1 LSGEL
6 LRAWGTIR
14 RRASGSAYRQ
24 RSPRFLALLALI
36 ALLAPDAA
44 RVSSSDAPLTL
55 EAPSPAALDGS
66 GVASETP
73 FDPSEIEGA
82 DPKVADLAAHR
93 LLEVISS
100 REPRNETARAAQL
113 NYLLEKLRPEI
124 IQRAASSPA
133 ASSRDLV
140 CAERLVDASATW
152 VISSGVPFP
161 RASEVI
167 QPLLGL
173 GPPSL
178 RDAVKRALKALVRE
192 ELKDARRRNP
202 EAPGADGGS
211 ATYGALAGKLLDTSM
226 TSEAFIRDAC
236 SVLWETDGKSLLGTL
251 VHVLLLQSTAPAGS
265 PGARV
270 AQLCLEDLEARTAI
284 SFSSVDAWQKWWTE
298 VKDLS
303 VDRIIADAQART
315 REEYVVNWR
324 QMLRRLR
331 ETGDRERLFLA
342 LQDTLDSANSIELR
356 VAAVGALGDYADWV
370 EDMRPTVNG
379 EPIGAEDP
387 REKLLARGV
396 VRLVALFQGNGAL
409 GERREV
415 YRAALTSLRQYHAFL
430 EHNPRLLESVSQI
443 VSDQIQQ
450 LAREP
455 QTQDGTDTLE
465 VIRLA
470 GALRVA
476 SARVFVEGIL
486 AEDRPGDDGLE
497 LLAAAANC
505 LARLLEKGVNAE
517 AAALLMSQFKKTRLG
532 PEKAVRELRRACVNA
547 LGVGSPIPEV
557 RAELRA
563 FLREVL
569 LGSSPIPVAGS
580 PLRGDK
586 DLRIPAILGLGTLA
600 RQKDAGAFDALAEV
614 LVRQSQFEPQEVV
627 AAVDS
632 LAYVGGEPALS
643 ALLGTLVG
651 AHGELEK
658 TVEEHL
664 LKKVLSLVEAGGGA
678 TCAWVLES
686 LEGRALEEGSRAAL
700 ERVLTLG
707 AAPQMEQ
714 LLSAEKL
721 EASNDARLESLARA
735 KMAVARAADALGKDD
750 AAAAALAGLNDL
762 LVKAPALRDKHP
774 DLVASLAAFRS
785 TAAARAALQ
794 NRLGKSDATEPAQV
808 VKDLRA
814 LVALDA
820 TPSARWR
827 TFWWVERKLAA
838 GSGQAAERVEK
849 IRMLWRAFLAS
860 EESRPLWEGIPAKAR
875 DRILANGA
883 AEPGEEPPRKN

>member
-1 LSGEL
+1 
-6 LRAWGTIR
+6 
-14 RRASGSAYRQ
+14 
-24 RSPRFLALLALI
+24 
-36 ALLAPDAA
+36 
-44 RVSSSDAPLTL
+44 LTL

-100 REPRNETARAAQL
+100 REPRNEAARAAQL

-140 CAERLVDASATW
+140 CAERLVDALATW

-236 SVLWETDGKSLLGTL
+236 SVLWETDGKSLLGSL

-303 VDRIIADAQART
+303 VDRILADAQART

-396 VRLVALFQGNGAL
+396 VRLAALFQGNGAL

-547 LGVGSPIPEV
+547 LGVGSPSPEV

-600 RQKDAGAFDALAEV
+600 RQKDAEGFRRSGGGPRAPVPVRAAGGRRGSGLPGVRRGRAGA
-614 LVRQSQFEPQEVV
+614 VRAARHAGRRARRAREDGRRAPLEKSFEPCGGRRGRNVRLGAREPRGARARGRLPSRPRKSADPRSRSPDG
-627 AAVDS
+627 AA
-632 LAYVGGEPALS
+632 AIGRKARGIERCPAREPRPGEN
-643 ALLGTLVG
+643 GRG
-651 AHGELEK
+651 ARRRRPR
-658 TVEEHL
+658 
-664 LKKVLSLVEAGGGA
+664 
-678 TCAWVLES
+678 
-686 LEGRALEEGSRAAL
+686 EGRCR
-700 ERVLTLG
+700 
-707 AAPQMEQ
+707 
-714 LLSAEKL
+714 
-721 EASNDARLESLARA
+721 
-735 KMAVARAADALGKDD
+735 
-750 AAAAALAGLNDL
+750 
-762 LVKAPALRDKHP
+762 
-774 DLVASLAAFRS
+774 
-785 TAAARAALQ
+785 
-794 NRLGKSDATEPAQV
+794 
-808 VKDLRA
+808 
-814 LVALDA
+814 
-820 TPSARWR
+820 
-827 TFWWVERKLAA
+827 
-838 GSGQAAERVEK
+838 
-849 IRMLWRAFLAS
+849 
-860 EESRPLWEGIPAKAR
+860 
-875 DRILANGA
+875 
-883 AEPGEEPPRKN
+883 PPRRLQG